1 MEPRSPLTA
10 EVYSNRNLNE
20 LRRPETTYAGCLGAS
35 AKETGHSPPNLC
47 MAFPWQSPRWA
58 CLERGQ
64 GQTRLQTL
72 MSTPQE
78 GHALQDGSLPSR
90 STGIASRRK
99 KNAFCRPGSTLH
111 TLSRLSTLE
120 QCLEE
125 GRQPRLSAVI
135 HNAVQHRTRST
146 SQL

>member
-1 MEPRSPLTA
+1 M
-10 EVYSNRNLNE
+10 YSNRNLNE
-20 LRRPETTYAGCLGAS
+20 LGRPETTYHTCCLGAS
-35 AKETGHSPPNLC
+35 AKEAGHSPPNLC
-47 MAFPWQSPRWA
+47 MAFPCQSPCWA

-72 MSTPQE
+72 ISTPQE
-78 GHALQDGSLPSR
+78 GHALQDGSLPSC

-99 KNAFCRPGSTLH
+99 ENAFCRPGSTPH
-111 TLSRLSTLE
+111 TLSRLSALE

-125 GRQPRLSAVI
+125 GREPRLSTVI
-135 HNAVQHRTRST
+135 HNAVEHRTHST